1 VVRQTTTRVHLA
13 GVVEDQA
20 GLVGL
25 TQDLAALRALTEDL
39 AGLADLVVLRAL
51 TEEEDLAG
59 LAAPV
64 ALVVLTEE
72 DQADLAGLADF
83 VERLTGPVGAVV
95 ALVLLARR
103 QVLRRSCGK
112 DDPHSAVPLSPAISC
127 SY

>member
-1 VVRQTTTRVHLA
+1 MVRQTTTRVHLA

-39 AGLADLVVLRAL
+39 AGLAGLADLVVLRAL
-51 TEEEDLAG
+51 TEEDLAG
-59 LAAPV
+59 LAALV
-64 ALVVLTEE
+64 ALTEE

-83 VERLTGPVGAVV
+83 VERLTGPVVAVV